1 MIFIQLI
8 SPLKVWMMNEND
20 EEIVLSSQYAARC
33 KTEILAALK
42 EDEDRSRDMLL
53 RGLMAYYPKDDEVG
67 RNVLSAR
74 PSVKVDDNGNLV
86 GVCTCCIHGNI
97 TDKELEILID
107 YISGQYSDG
116 WDEGFEGNSIHTQ
129 FGYVIV
135 SFWNRDPEWKMTVYN
150 PTKEIE
156 DAMRKANALLD
167 ELLKQ
172 NDKE

>member
-8 SPLKVWMMNEND
+8 SPLKVWMLDEND
-20 EEIVLSSQYAARC
+20 EEIVLSGQNAARC

-53 RGLMAYYPKDDEVG
+53 RGLMAYYQEDDEVG

-74 PSVKVDDNGNLV
+74 PSVKIDDDGNLI
-86 GVCTCCIHGNI
+86 GVCACCIRGGI
-97 TDKELEILID
+97 TDEDLEILID

-116 WDEGFEGNSIHTQ
+116 WGEGFEGNSIHTR
-129 FGYVIV
+129 FGNVIV
-135 SFWNRDPEWKMTVYN
+135 SFWDRNPEWKMTVYN
-150 PTKEIE
+150 PTKELE
-156 DAMRKANALLD
+156 DAMRKANTLLD
-167 ELLKQ
+167 ELLKR